1 MGNKKINYSEFLVAT
16 MDVKRFLDEEKLS
29 ALFHQFDTDG
39 SGVISKENI
48 IAAMNKVGHEI
59 TQEDLDNIMEQHD
72 LANDGVISKQ
82 EFKALLL
89 DITDLEDAKAYELSA
104 SMK

>member
-1 MGNKKINYSEFLVAT
+1 M
-16 MDVKRFLDEEKLS
+16 DEEKLS
-29 ALFHQFDTDG
+29 ALFNQFDTDG

-59 TQEDLDNIMEQHD
+59 TQEDLDNIMNQHD

-89 DITDLEDAKAYELSA
+89 DITDLEDAKGYELSA

>member
-1 MGNKKINYSEFLVAT
+1 
-16 MDVKRFLDEEKLS
+16 
-29 ALFHQFDTDG
+29 
-39 SGVISKENI
+39 
-48 IAAMNKVGHEI
+48 MNKVGHEI

-89 DITDLEDAKAYELSA
+89 DITDLEDAKTYELSA
-104 SMK
+104 SMR